1 MERTMEIDGRLVSVE
16 TGEAVFLDG
25 PVLRQYQIDAVN
37 AVRNAITENCRR
49 IVMVSPTGSGKSII
63 IAEIIRLALEKG
75 NTVLWLVHRR
85 NLVTQMKETLES
97 FGIIP
102 GIIMAGEESDTCRKV
117 QIGTYQTY
125 QRRIQLE
132 NSNFFIDAKL
142 LLIDEAHR
150 SLSKGYTDIIKLYK
164 DSIVIGCTAT
174 PVRSDNR
181 PMGSIYQKIVD
192 VISVQSLTDDG
203 FLAKAR
209 YFAAPID
216 VSDVPIARGDY
227 EVKALDKKTNNA
239 KIVGDIVQN
248 WLRIA
253 ENRPTIVFCVTVR
266 HSIHICEE
274 FNRRGV
280 KALHLDAR
288 STDEEREDAF
298 RQMENGD
305 ITVLCN
311 VALYQEGMDCPNIS
325 CVVIARPTKSLGLY
339 RQCAGRGLR
348 KKTHGGDCIAHG
360 TKILTDSGEVE
371 IQNITL
377 DHRLW
382 DGVSFVDHGGILYK
396 GVKEVIRYQGL
407 TATKNHM
414 VMTNDGWKSF
424 SEAACR
430 GMRIVETGNGRNEI
444 RFNGDNID
452 KDRGEMGSAEGSRC
466 LREVRQG
473 FYEPLSQ
480 YEEKKK
486 HKSVSVLQHEE
497 KNGCSEVV
505 VSTDTRATGQMRKPQ
520 QSKIYGLWRKG
531 SEILVRFCSR
541 SVGVDLRK
549 HWSSEKQEDATR
561 QRKQCWK
568 LRTWKSSMGDSCTK
582 HEQFE
587 KDKRGTEDEVHRIQ
601 KATPFSEVFRQYHAN
616 PDVQGIDGRR
626 DMHEVGEPF
635 TWSEEV
641 WDILNVGAL
650 HRFTANGLLVHNCY
664 ILDHGGVIEEH
675 GLLTDEVE
683 WTLEGKEK
691 AWKEK
696 KKPEKKPSV
705 CRCPGCSAVFEGLK
719 VCPDCGSELKTFG
732 KKIDIIDADL
742 QEIGKKKKMSAADK
756 RRWFGMCRY
765 YQKQKGY
772 SSGWASHKYKS
783 KTGVWPRGMD
793 DVSPIP
799 PDQSFK
805 NHILH
810 EQIAYAKRKQ
820 A

>member
-227 EVKALDKKTNNA
+227 EVKALDKKTNSA

-348 KKTHGGDCIAHG
+348 KKTHGGD
-360 TKILTDSGEVE
+360 
-371 IQNITL
+371 
-377 DHRLW
+377 
-382 DGVSFVDHGGILYK
+382 
-396 GVKEVIRYQGL
+396 
-407 TATKNHM
+407 
-414 VMTNDGWKSF
+414 
-424 SEAACR
+424 
-430 GMRIVETGNGRNEI
+430 
-444 RFNGDNID
+444 
-452 KDRGEMGSAEGSRC
+452 
-466 LREVRQG
+466 
-473 FYEPLSQ
+473 
-480 YEEKKK
+480 
-486 HKSVSVLQHEE
+486 
-497 KNGCSEVV
+497 
-505 VSTDTRATGQMRKPQ
+505 
-520 QSKIYGLWRKG
+520 
-531 SEILVRFCSR
+531 
-541 SVGVDLRK
+541 
-549 HWSSEKQEDATR
+549 
-561 QRKQCWK
+561 
-568 LRTWKSSMGDSCTK
+568 
-582 HEQFE
+582 
-587 KDKRGTEDEVHRIQ
+587 
-601 KATPFSEVFRQYHAN
+601 
-616 PDVQGIDGRR
+616 
-626 DMHEVGEPF
+626 
-635 TWSEEV
+635 
-641 WDILNVGAL
+641 
-650 HRFTANGLLVHNCY
+650 CY